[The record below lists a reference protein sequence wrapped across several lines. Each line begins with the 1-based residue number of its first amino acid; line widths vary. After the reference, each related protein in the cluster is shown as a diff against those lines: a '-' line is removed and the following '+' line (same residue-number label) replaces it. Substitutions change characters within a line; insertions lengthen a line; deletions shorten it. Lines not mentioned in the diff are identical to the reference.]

1 MFCVIDFENT
11 LSAFL
16 ATFCGQNVIL
26 RVARALRVFD
36 ACGYAL
42 SNFGVLKPFPGPF
55 ASLFDDNSEYNP
67 VLGYS
72 YRLRFLKF
80 VRDRT
85 SELLVA
91 FRG

>member
-1 MFCVIDFENT
+1 M
-11 LSAFL
+11 
-16 ATFCGQNVIL
+16 
-26 RVARALRVFD
+26 FD

-72 YRLRFLKF
+72 YRLRFLNF

-85 SELLVA
+85 FELLVA